1 MHPHLLRRLRRMYA
15 NLERE
20 NRRLR
25 ALLRQGHSLQEAVK
39 QLERQRSSAP
49 ESRPARCSGARS
61 RDSARSP
68 RPEEK

>member
-25 ALLRQGHSLQEAVK
+25 ALLRQGHSLQEAAK
-39 QLERQRSSAP
+39 RLERRRPSAP
-49 ESRPARCSGARS
+49 ESRPARDNGARS
-61 RDSARSP
+61 RDSSRSP
-68 RPEEK
+68 RSEET